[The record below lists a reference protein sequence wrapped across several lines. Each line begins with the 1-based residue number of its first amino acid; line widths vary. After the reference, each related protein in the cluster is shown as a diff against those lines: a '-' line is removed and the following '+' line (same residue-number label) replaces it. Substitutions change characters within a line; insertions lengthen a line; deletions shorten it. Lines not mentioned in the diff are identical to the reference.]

1 MAYDESI
8 CNNSEEQSLS
18 DSWWFTEKFT
28 ENAKKLYELLFTKD
42 FNKDEL
48 IAQLDSGKFSV
59 EDINLAA
66 YKYVESC
73 HNAETDAY
81 QQHLFDHLHFGEL
94 LPGIESSH
102 LVEAF
107 QILLEYGFD
116 PNKIMTYD
124 DGGQTNIMEQLMFVY
139 NGYQAADA
147 ADLILTHGGNPS
159 LIIEG
164 TSLIRNLNHELLFSM
179 VGNEEFRYFSDAIA
193 HYWMVYIGNGAKLED
208 GRESVDPVGNFDISN
223 FRNHRQYYYGMIHSD
238 RSNDGMEICFFD
250 KDTNWEVARY

>member
-1 MAYDESI
+1 MFCDESI
-8 CNNSEEQSLS
+8 IDTSEGQSV
-18 DSWWFTEKFT
+18 DDTWWFTEKFT
-28 ENAKKLYELLFTKD
+28 ENAQKLYELLFTKN

-48 IAQLDSGKFSV
+48 ISQLDSGKFSV

-73 HNAETDAY
+73 HDAETDAY
-81 QQHLFDHLHFGEL
+81 QQHLFDQLHFGEL

-147 ADLILTHGGNPS
+147 ADFILTHGGNPS
-159 LIIEG
+159 LIIED
-164 TSLIRNLNHELLFSM
+164 TSLIRDLNYELQFSM
-179 VGNEEFRYFSDAIA
+179 IGNEEFRYFSDAIA

-223 FRNHRQYYYGMIHSD
+223 FRNHRQYYYGMIRSD

>member
-1 MAYDESI
+1 MDFT
-8 CNNSEEQSLS
+8 
-18 DSWWFTEKFT
+18 WWFTDAFT
-28 ENAKKLYELLFTKD
+28 ENAQKLYDLLFTKD
-42 FNKDEL
+42 FKRDEL
-48 IAQLDSGKFSV
+48 IAQLDSGAFSP

-66 YKYVESC
+66 YRYVDSC
-73 HNAETDAY
+73 HDAETEAF
-81 QQHLFDHLHFGEL
+81 QNHLFDGLPFGKL
-94 LPGIESSH
+94 VPGIESSH
-102 LVEAF
+102 LVDAF
-107 QILLEYGFD
+107 RILLKYGFD

-159 LIIEG
+159 LIVEG
-164 TSLIRNLNHELLFSM
+164 TSLIRDLNFELQFSM
-179 VGNEEFRYFSDAIA
+179 IGNEEFRYFSDSIA

-208 GRESVDPVGNFDISN
+208 GGESVDPVGDFDISN
-223 FRNHRQYYYGMIHSD
+223 LRNHRQYYYGMIHSD

>member
-1 MAYDESI
+1 MFCDEPI
-8 CNNSEEQSLS
+8 CNNSEEQSLNA
-18 DSWWFTEKFT
+18 SWWFTEKFT

-73 HNAETDAY
+73 HDAETDAY

-107 QILLEYGFD
+107 QILLAYGFD

-124 DGGQTNIMEQLMFVY
+124 GGGQTNIMEQLMFVY

-159 LIIEG
+159 LIIED
-164 TSLIRNLNHELLFSM
+164 TSLIRNLNYELLFSM

>member
-1 MAYDESI
+1 MVYDESI
-8 CNNSEEQSLS
+8 RNNSEEQSLNA
-18 DSWWFTEKFT
+18 SWWFTEKFT

-73 HNAETDAY
+73 HDAETDAY

-107 QILLEYGFD
+107 QILLAYGFD

-159 LIIEG
+159 LIIED
-164 TSLIRNLNHELLFSM
+164 TSLIRNLNYELLFSM

-250 KDTNWEVARY
+250 KDTNWEVVRY